1 MHIIILANGPEI
13 DYHDLMP
20 YKELNAVWVGVD
32 RGVHYL
38 LTKGITPRYA
48 FGDFDSLT
56 KEETEWL
63 SSHSL
68 DKQIYAPE
76 KDQTDL
82 EIAIDWAVAQKPEQ
96 ITILGATGGRL
107 DHALIN
113 IQLLLKGFQN
123 NLKMSIVD
131 KQNKLSMVGP
141 GSYII
146 NKENYFKYVSFISFS
161 HSVEGL
167 TLKGFKYPL
176 ENEQLSWGSSLCISN
191 ELVEEKG
198 CYSFLNGILIMV
210 KSRDHSNY

>member
-13 DYHDLMP
+13 DYPNVLSFQQSD
-20 YKELNAVWVGVD
+20 AVWVGVD
-32 RGVHYL
+32 RGVYYL
-38 LTKGITPRYA
+38 LRKGITPNYS

-56 KEETEWL
+56 EEETKWL

-68 DKQIYAPE
+68 HAEIYPSE

-82 EIAIDWAVAQKPEQ
+82 EIAIDWAVAQNPKEV
-96 ITILGATGGRL
+96 TVLGATGGRL

-113 IQLLLKGFQN
+113 IQLLLKGFERN
-123 NLKMSIVD
+123 IKMSIVD
-131 KQNKLSMVGP
+131 KQNIVSLVSP
-141 GSYII
+141 GSYTIH
-146 NKENYFKYVSFISFS
+146 KEKLFKYVSFIPFTN
-161 HSVEGL
+161 SVEGL
-167 TLKGFKYPL
+167 TLKGFKYLL
-176 ENEQLSWGSSLCISN
+176 ENECIRWGSSLCISN